1 MTPFPRLTNPVRDEN
16 ASGDRLTL
24 IALTVM
30 RTAVGWHFLY
40 EGLAKLLKGNWSA
53 AGYLLQS
60 KWVLA
65 PVFKWMANTPAVLNV
80 VNLMNIWGLIAVG
93 LGLITGAFTRLA
105 AVAGML
111 LILLY
116 YVCNPPLPGLY
127 YSIPMEGN
135 YLVVNKNVVELAALL
150 VIAVTSTGRFA
161 GVDRLLAKAFRKRSP
176 KS

>member
-1 MTPFPRLTNPVRDEN
+1 MTPFSRIPNPVRDAN

-30 RTAVGWHFLY
+30 RVAIGWHFLY

-53 AGYLLQS
+53 AGFLLQS

-65 PVFKWMANTPAVLNV
+65 PVFKWMANTPDVLAAVNA
-80 VNLMNIWGLIAVG
+80 MNIWGLIAIG
-93 LGLITGAFTRLA
+93 LGLMLGAFTRLA
-105 AVAGML
+105 ACAGAL

-135 YLVVNKNVVELAALL
+135 YLVVNKNIVELAALL

-161 GVDRLLAKAFRKRSP
+161 GVDRLLTAWFRKRSA

>member
-1 MTPFPRLTNPVRDEN
+1 MAPFPRIPRPVRHEN

-30 RTAVGWHFLY
+30 RVAIGWHFLY

-53 AGYLLQS
+53 AGFLLQS

-93 LGLITGAFTRLA
+93 LGLIAGAFTRLA
-105 AVAGML
+105 ACAGAL
-111 LILLY
+111 LIILY
-116 YVCNPPLPGLY
+116 YACNPPLPGLY
-127 YSIPMEGN
+127 YSIPMEGD
-135 YLVVNKNVVELAALL
+135 YLVVNKNIVELAALL

-161 GVDRLLAKAFRKRSP
+161 GVDRLLSHWFRKRSP

>member
-1 MTPFPRLTNPVRDEN
+1 MVLSPRIPEKIRPEN
-16 ASGDRLTL
+16 ASGDALTR
-24 IALTVM
+24 IALTVL
-30 RTAVGWHFLY
+30 RVAVGWHFLY

-60 KWVLA
+60 KWILA
-65 PVFKWMANTPAVLNV
+65 GVFKWMASTPDVLRV
-80 VNLMNIWGLIAVG
+80 VNFMNIWGLIAVG
-93 LGLITGAFTRLA
+93 LGLMAGALTRIA
-105 AVAGML
+105 AAAGML

-135 YLVVNKNVVELAALL
+135 YLVVNKNVVELAALF

-161 GVDRLLAKAFRKRSP
+161 GIDRLLVKRFGKRSP
-176 KS
+176 EA